1 MIIALG
7 EILVVLLLRPIR
19 FVAGGQKTA
28 IGRGILRFENW
39 ILHHLHIMGAESK
52 MRYELEKSGQ
62 ASGYLADGL
71 TDQTSVMPKVSD
83 TVERMRRETGA
94 THADALRSNQ
104 LHDDPELN
112 RGQRHVGTTGGDR
125 SDDIHEAMLQA
136 QRRKDQLAERNRRH
150 NLRRRD

>member
-1 MIIALG
+1 MMVIALG

-19 FVAGGQKTA
+19 FIVGGQKTV

-39 ILHHLHIMGAESK
+39 ILGHLHIMGAESK

-62 ASGYLADGL
+62 ASSFLAEGL
-71 TDQTSVMPKVSD
+71 TDQTSVMPGIGD

-104 LHDDPELN
+104 LQDDPELR
-112 RGQRHVGTTGGDR
+112 RGQRQVEPSGGDR

-136 QRRKDQLAERNRRH
+136 QRRKDQLEERA
-150 NLRRRD
+150 RRRRP